1 MLLYNHLFPL
11 LPSMCIKHV
20 DTFATPIRPIAIFN
34 IPLLRNGN
42 FVVLLR
48 HYLLAILV
56 KTDTRR
62 RRSVTT
68 AYAGTNTN
76 NLSVNGTADAVLQLK
91 IHLWD
96 GIFGEDRGIRDI
108 TNSGRFN
115 HITDGKS
122 LDCLVLWCASTAVGA
137 TDGLYMATTLL
148 VASI

>member
-11 LPSMCIKHV
+11 LPSMCIKHA

-68 AYAGTNTN
+68 AYAGTNTFEMLVKLFGGEIQAGIIPN

-108 TNSGRFN
+108 TYILSQRLKKRF
-115 HITDGKS
+115 GF
-122 LDCLVLWCASTAVGA
+122 
-137 TDGLYMATTLL
+137 
-148 VASI
+148 

>member
-1 MLLYNHLFPL
+1 
-11 LPSMCIKHV
+11 MCIKHV

-34 IPLLRNGN
+34 IPLLRNRN

-68 AYAGTNTN
+68 AYAGTNTFKMLVKLFGGEIQVGIIPN

-108 TNSGRFN
+108 TYILSQCLKKRFGFLAEKTN
-115 HITDGKS
+115 ESRQIQPYYG
-122 LDCLVLWCASTAVGA
+122 W
-137 TDGLYMATTLL
+137 
-148 VASI
+148 